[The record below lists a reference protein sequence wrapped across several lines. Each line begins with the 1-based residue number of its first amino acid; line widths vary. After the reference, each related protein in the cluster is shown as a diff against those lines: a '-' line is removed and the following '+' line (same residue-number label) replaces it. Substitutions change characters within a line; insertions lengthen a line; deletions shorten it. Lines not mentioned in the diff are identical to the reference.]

1 MWCHK
6 QKRKKK
12 KKEEWE
18 GGGGGLFTDPKQ
30 FRKHKKSYQ
39 LRGPF
44 KHPMHVKCLNRV
56 FQCLWVERGT
66 ILCMSSSY
74 SCYNS
79 NNYKVHPSKL
89 MLWLFI
95 IFWIKP
101 FVKKCLN
108 HMSWKPFAM
117 LFFSVFRSFACVQ
130 NNNREQKN
138 EQDYRTAS
146 EPACVKGVLSCER
159 NF

>member
-1 MWCHK
+1 MRFNGGRDSCSVFLKDQRSRPPAAFCFNNWEGPLGCDVTSK
-6 QKRKKK
+6 KEKRKKK
-12 KKEEWE
+12 RR
-18 GGGGGLFTDPKQ
+18 GGGCGGWLFTDPKQ

-74 SCYNS
+74 SCHNS
-79 NNYKVHPSKL
+79 NKYKVHPSKS

-117 LFFSVFRSFACVQ
+117 LFFFSF
-130 NNNREQKN
+130 
-138 EQDYRTAS
+138 
-146 EPACVKGVLSCER
+146 
-159 NF
+159 